1 TSSTSWSEGAFTL
14 DGVTISSRSI
24 AGTRMEPLWWTIRG
38 RERLSGILSN
48 SRPLSRLER
57 VVSKELHDPFRSAG
71 RVFVATRMD
80 PGHYWVCS
88 VSPINGASV
97 PAGGAF
103 PSHSVYT
110 PRDFDGALLIRKRY
124 LGILYTCNVKQR

>member
-1 TSSTSWSEGAFTL
+1 MMPTAIDEWITRIKETL
-14 DGVTISSRSI
+14 KKC
-24 AGTRMEPLWWTIRG
+24 PLETW
-38 RERLSGILSN
+38 
-48 SRPLSRLER
+48 SRPER

-103 PSHSVYT
+103 PSNSVHT
-110 PRDFDGALLIRKRY
+110 PRDFDGALLIGKWY
-124 LGILYTCNVKQR
+124 LGILYTCNVKQRFRLCQVH